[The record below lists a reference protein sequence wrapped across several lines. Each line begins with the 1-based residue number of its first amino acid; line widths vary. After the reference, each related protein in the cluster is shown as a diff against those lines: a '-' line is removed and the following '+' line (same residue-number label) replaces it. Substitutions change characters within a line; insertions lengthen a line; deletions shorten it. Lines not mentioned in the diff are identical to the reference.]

1 MSVLQPLGL
10 PVYLSLWDPKLL
22 TNVYGPP
29 WQELTAYFAEVV
41 QTLIVQSVIG
51 GEFDLL
57 AAADFID
64 VDDRSNIT
72 HGKPASPAII
82 NLLGRVAF
90 GARAGARRCA
100 GELSY

>member
-1 MSVLQPLGL
+1 M
-10 PVYLSLWDPKLL
+10 
-22 TNVYGPP
+22 
-29 WQELTAYFAEVV
+29 
-41 QTLIVQSVIG
+41 QSVIG

-90 GARAGARRCA
+90 GARAGALGASNCNGWARSWGWGRDAKGTGEDDVSGA
-100 GELSY
+100 GSS